1 MDRVEFE
8 VTIAKMD
15 LVLLEVLVGVGS
27 SIPEKVNVK
36 INMEREREVRF
47 AVEVKA
53 NLERRGTGEK
63 HNLPKSSSGQ
73 IHHPENP
80 ETKRATGGNRGC
92 PC

>member
-1 MDRVEFE
+1 M
-8 VTIAKMD
+8 
-15 LVLLEVLVGVGS
+15 GVGS

-73 IHHPENP
+73 DAHADNTEYEI
-80 ETKRATGGNRGC
+80 GGVNWGSSSHTI
-92 PC
+92 